1 MPAPAVDPTIHRH
14 ALERFET
21 RARALFY
28 ARLALM
34 SVGLGALAVPP
45 WHRSLNIPMPFGV
58 YAYLLILG
66 YQVASYVWVGRRHA
80 RAVIF
85 ASLCL
90 DLLVFLALVA
100 ASGGIKSPLMPTQ
113 LVFTMLF
120 ALLYPTPL
128 AIIPPLL
135 TLPVLAKLDQIL
147 GTQTLPG
154 DLLLLLWFS
163 ALNVTVVYVMVY
175 LEGRERSA
183 FQQVVELQHHRRES
197 ALVTE
202 RTRIA
207 REIHDSVGAAL
218 SGVLLQAE
226 YLIPRAGSG
235 ELRAELDELRET
247 AAQGM
252 DELRRA
258 VSVMRHEF
266 NLSASAAD
274 YVQAFGQ
281 RHHLTARCEIEGL
294 EPDLPPELQLVLFRV
309 LQEALSNVARHA
321 AAAHVEVR
329 FRFAEDRASLE
340 VRDDGQGFEPTSV
353 QAGHYG
359 LRNMSERASRLGG
372 TLRLTSSPGQGT
384 RLEVE
389 VPLRPPGDLPE
400 A

>member
-1 MPAPAVDPTIHRH
+1 MPAPSKDPTIFRH
-14 ALERFET
+14 AVERFET

-34 SVGLGALAVPP
+34 SIGLAALAVPA
-45 WHRSLNIPMPFGV
+45 WHRALNIPVPFGV
-58 YAYLLILG
+58 YAYLVILG
-66 YQVASYVWVGRRHA
+66 YQVASYLWVGRRHA

-85 ASLCL
+85 GSLCL
-90 DLLVFLALVA
+90 DLLVFLSLLAM
-100 ASGGIKSPLMPTQ
+100 SGGIKSPLMPTQ

-120 ALLYPTPL
+120 ALLYPSPL

-135 TLPVLAKLDQIL
+135 TLPVVAKLDQIL

-163 ALNVTVVYVMVY
+163 ALNITVVYVMVY

-183 FQQVVELQHHRRES
+183 FQQVVELQHHHRES
-197 ALVTE
+197 ALTGE

-226 YLIPRAGSG
+226 YLLPRAETP
-235 ELRAELDELRET
+235 ELRAELEELRET
-247 AAQGM
+247 AAQGI

-266 NLSASAAD
+266 DLTASAAD
-274 YVQAFGQ
+274 YVEAFGQ
-281 RHHLTARCEIEGL
+281 RHHVAARFESEGL
-294 EPDLPPELQLVLFRV
+294 EPDLEPEVQLVLFRV
-309 LQEALSNVARHA
+309 LQEALANVARHA
-321 AAAHVEVR
+321 AAKGVEVR
-329 FRFAEDRASLE
+329 FRFSEGLAGLRVS
-340 VRDDGQGFEPTSV
+340 DDGKGFDPASV
-353 QAGHYG
+353 VAGHYG
-359 LRNMSERASRLGG
+359 LRNMSERAARLGG
-372 TLRLTSSPGQGT
+372 TLRITSEPGQGT

-389 VPLRPPGDLPE
+389 VPLAHVVAQPG
-400 A
+400 